1 MTRRLSG
8 LVGAE
13 LLLEDGVAPEIED
26 GLDEGKEG
34 TVGGVGCSVGCSGE
48 VGSADCAGEEL
59 VSEELVGREVALTE
73 LEVLLSGDD
82 AGRACAVVLI
92 CCRFEACGVIAP

>member
-13 LLLEDGVAPEIED
+13 LLLEDGVAPESED
-26 GLDEGKEG
+26 GLDEVKEG
-34 TVGGVGCSVGCSGE
+34 TVGGVGCSVGCSGQ
-48 VGSADCAGEEL
+48 VGSADCASEEL
-59 VSEELVGREVALTE
+59 VSEELVGGEVALTE

-82 AGRACAVVLI
+82 AGRACDVVLI
-92 CCRFEACGVIAP
+92 CCLFEACGVIAP